1 MVSNK
6 YCAEHPKN
14 QTNLKCS
21 QCDKLVCPLCMVH
34 APVGIRCREHGQAK
48 RLPMYE
54 IPFGMLLR
62 GIAMGTF
69 LALLGG
75 IVYGVIYIFVMY
87 DSLLF
92 LLAFAGLGFMIG
104 ESIGI
109 ATNRKRGVKLQYV
122 AGVSVLIA
130 YFSFSV
136 VVGSIIFSAG
146 IGTFVGLAISVSR
159 LK

>member
-1 MVSNK
+1 MSSK

-34 APVGIRCREHGQAK
+34 APVGIRCREHGQAR
-48 RLPMYE
+48 RLPTYE
-54 IPFGMLLR
+54 IPFVILLR

-75 IVYGVIYIFVMY
+75 IIYGIIYLFVIY

-92 LLAFAGLGFMIG
+92 LLAFVLLLCGVFL
-104 ESIGI
+104 
-109 ATNRKRGVKLQYV
+109 NRYV
-122 AGVSVLIA
+122 AW
-130 YFSFSV
+130 F
-136 VVGSIIFSAG
+136 
-146 IGTFVGLAISVSR
+146 TSR
-159 LK
+159 TLWHFHSQ